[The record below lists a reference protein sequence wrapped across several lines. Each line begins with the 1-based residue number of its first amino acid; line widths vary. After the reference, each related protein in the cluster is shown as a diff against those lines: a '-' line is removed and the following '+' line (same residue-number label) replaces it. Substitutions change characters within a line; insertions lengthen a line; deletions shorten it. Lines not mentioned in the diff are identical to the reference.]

1 MREKTMN
8 QNEHTHVVELHTKA
22 AYAHTAAIH
31 EHSTGDHA
39 SPQDL
44 AKEALARSVEAA
56 SYSESVG
63 KEMLLLPKL

>member
-1 MREKTMN
+1 MN
-8 QNEHTHVVELHTKA
+8 QSEHAHVVDLHTKA

-44 AKEALARSVEAA
+44 AKAALALSMEAA
-56 SYSESVG
+56 SYSERIK
-63 KEMLLLPKL
+63 KETPLLPIL